1 MSSNE
6 MARLAAALAA
16 CCLATACA
24 GEDAARPAASV
35 CPTHADAAV
44 SQIDL
49 FDGDPADQALLAP
62 DDDRKGQNTYSVK
75 SVYDAGRTLTIRCHY
90 GAASE
95 DVKLVKPVSQCT
107 YSGADKHP
115 ALSCK

>member
-6 MARLAAALAA
+6 MAKLAAALAA

-24 GEDAARPAASV
+24 GADAARPAASV
-35 CPTHADAAV
+35 CPAHAGAAV

-90 GAASE
+90 GATSE
-95 DVKLVKPVSQCT
+95 DVKLVKPVMQCK
-107 YSGADKHP
+107 YSGSDTRP
-115 ALSCK
+115 ALACK

>member
-6 MARLAAALAA
+6 LARLAACLAA

-24 GEDAARPAASV
+24 GADAARPAAGV
-35 CPTHADAAV
+35 CPARPGAAV
-44 SQIDL
+44 THIDL

-62 DDDRKGQNTYSVK
+62 DDDQKGANTYSVK
-75 SVYDAGRTLTIRCHY
+75 GVYDAGRTLTIRCHY

-95 DVKLVKPVSQCT
+95 DVKLVKPVAQCR
-107 YSGADKHP
+107 YSGDDKHP
-115 ALSCK
+115 ALACR

>member
-6 MARLAAALAA
+6 TGKLAACLAA

-24 GEDAARPAASV
+24 GADAARPAASV
-35 CPTHADAAV
+35 CPAHAGAAV

-62 DDDRKGQNTYSVK
+62 DDDQKGQDTYSVK

-90 GAASE
+90 GTDSE
-95 DVKLVKPVSQCT
+95 DVKLAKPVAQCK
-107 YSGADKHP
+107 YAGDKHP
-115 ALSCK
+115 ALTCK

>member
-1 MSSNE
+1 MWSNE
-6 MARLAAALAA
+6 MAKLAAALAA

-24 GEDAARPAASV
+24 GADAARPAASV
-35 CPTHADAAV
+35 CPVHAGAAV

-62 DDDRKGQNTYSVK
+62 DDDQKGQDTYSVK
-75 SVYDAGRTLTIRCHY
+75 GVYDAGRTLTIRCHY

-95 DVKLVKPVSQCT
+95 DVKLVKPVSQCR
-107 YSGADKHP
+107 YSGGDKHP
-115 ALSCK
+115 ALTCR

>member
-1 MSSNE
+1 MSSNDR
-6 MARLAAALAA
+6 AWLAASLAA

-24 GEDAARPAASV
+24 GADAARPPASV
-35 CPTHADAAV
+35 CPARAGAAV

-62 DDDRKGQNTYSVK
+62 DDDRAGQNTYSVK

-90 GAASE
+90 GATSK
-95 DVKLVKPVSQCT
+95 DVRLVKPVALCT
-107 YSGADKHP
+107 FNGDEKRP
-115 ALSCK
+115 ALTCK

>member
-6 MARLAAALAA
+6 WARLAACLAA
-16 CCLATACA
+16 CCLASACA
-24 GEDAARPAASV
+24 GADAARPAASV
-35 CPTHADAAV
+35 CPARTGATV

-62 DDDRKGQNTYSVK
+62 DDDQKGQNTYSVK

-90 GAASE
+90 GASSE
-95 DVKLVKPVSQCT
+95 DVKLVKPVSRCT
-107 YSGADKHP
+107 YSGGDKHP
-115 ALSCK
+115 ALACR

>member
-1 MSSNE
+1 MSSNDRF
-6 MARLAAALAA
+6 RLATSLAA

-24 GEDAARPAASV
+24 GADAARPPASV
-35 CPTHADAAV
+35 CPARAGAAV

-62 DDDRKGQNTYSVK
+62 DDDRAGQNTYSVK

-95 DVKLVKPVSQCT
+95 DVKLVKPVAQCR
-107 YSGADKHP
+107 YNGDEKHP
-115 ALSCK
+115 ALTCR